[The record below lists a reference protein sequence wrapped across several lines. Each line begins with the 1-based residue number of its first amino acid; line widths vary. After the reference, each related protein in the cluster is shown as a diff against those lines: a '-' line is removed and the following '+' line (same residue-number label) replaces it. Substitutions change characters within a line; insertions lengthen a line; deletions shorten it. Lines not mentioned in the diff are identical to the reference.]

1 MSLPLTSGAIDAMV
15 PRSGAE
21 AGAIVRHA
29 GLDATAMCIQVVH
42 RPLKPIPLRLSELG
56 YTVTLHQT
64 AA

>member
-1 MSLPLTSGAIDAMV
+1 MV

-42 RPLKPIPLRLSELG
+42 RPLKPIALRLSELG